1 MLLRSLSSKPEWAT
15 RTAPP
20 PVRRLRARL
29 PRKSLQPR
37 LKSEFWLEQHTLSGT
52 ATGGVCTK
60 GHVTRPRWADKKA
73 RVTGSRGA
81 KP

>member
-1 MLLRSLSSKPEWAT
+1 MLLRSLAAKPERAT

-29 PRKSLQPR
+29 PGKSPQPR
-37 LKSEFWLEQHTLSGT
+37 LKSEFWLQQHTLSGT
-52 ATGGVCTK
+52 ATGGVCTR
-60 GHVTRPRWADKKA
+60 GHVTWPRWADERA
-73 RVTGSRGA
+73 RVTGSGGA